1 MLGSVGSGKR
11 TTTSSTLC
19 DRFRSRSALVRR
31 QHSPLLLLCITM
43 ILRVRRKFFE
53 ITTFPNSGIR
63 ARFYA
68 LMLCTSR
75 TQVSCG
81 RYKSY
86 CLPAC
91 HTLVRRYCEMKRSG
105 PTLRVRLRETGF
117 TVASTRCLKVT
128 GGCLSLSL

>member
-1 MLGSVGSGKR
+1 
-11 TTTSSTLC
+11 
-19 DRFRSRSALVRR
+19 
-31 QHSPLLLLCITM
+31 M

-53 ITTFPNSGIR
+53 ITTFPDSGIR
-63 ARFYA
+63 ARFYV

-91 HTLVRRYCEMKRSG
+91 HTLVQRYCEMKRPG

-117 TVASTRCLKVT
+117 TVTSTRA
-128 GGCLSLSL
+128 